1 MQRTGGDST
10 NFWRFSPLER
20 FLLLNFIYPLPPA
33 ANASR
38 WAPISKLYGQKG
50 TIMNSRVLLKLYLII
65 SGGVFFL
72 VGIFHFLRI
81 IYQWPIAVGSTTI
94 PFLLSYAGLPEAIV
108 ASLLAFWLLRKAV
121 K

>member
-1 MQRTGGDST
+1 
-10 NFWRFSPLER
+10 
-20 FLLLNFIYPLPPA
+20 
-33 ANASR
+33 
-38 WAPISKLYGQKG
+38 
-50 TIMNSRVLLKLYLII
+50 MNSQVLLKLYLIL

-72 VGIFHFLRI
+72 VGIFHLLRL